1 MYDQDAIVATK
12 GPLYCGEN
20 NDLTNNDE
28 TRVGTKEFADH
39 LLFNAQFECGNLRKV
54 SWDEEKIQFLLVLVI
69 KGFSHKRLFCAL
81 FMSLDRQYLR
91 FRRI

>member
-1 MYDQDAIVATK
+1 MVYDQDAIVATK

-28 TRVGTKEFADH
+28 TRVGTKDFADH

-54 SWDEEKIQFLLVLVI
+54 RSSKVSFDPVYQF
-69 KGFSHKRLFCAL
+69 
-81 FMSLDRQYLR
+81 
-91 FRRI
+91 

>member
-1 MYDQDAIVATK
+1 MFLILPISIPYSVVYDQDAIVATK

-54 SWDEEKIQFLLVLVI
+54 VVVGRPPLQHSI
-69 KGFSHKRLFCAL
+69 
-81 FMSLDRQYLR
+81 
-91 FRRI
+91 